1 MYACPPMPQVPC
13 PPECPPTDKSKNVGE
28 KYYREIGTAM
38 VGNQLIIRMERE
50 KGRTKKLG
58 DWIPPC
64 DCDVVEIQ
72 RPSSKEGPKIL
83 KGPTNN
89 QILFRIQSKT
99 HTGKKDC
106 PSSKPQGIY
115 YEVGQCT
122 EGRSKDDKCRT
133 FTIYPVMDGP
143 CSQEVHTDRV
153 TEGNE
158 NVFMLKVKKK
168 PGPADEPK
176 KHIELELRTPQP
188 PPQPVCTEPEVP
200 PVPKEVCDELEKSRT
215 QKIQKEEPKKK
226 AVKRKSRR

>member
-1 MYACPPMPQVPC
+1 MSSCPPMPPPPC
-13 PPECPPTDKSKNVGE
+13 PPDCPPPPKDAGSK
-28 KYYREIGTAM
+28 YFREIGTAM

-50 KGRTKKLG
+50 KGRSRKLG

-72 RPSSKEGPKIL
+72 RPTSKEGPKIL

-89 QILFRIQSKT
+89 QILFRINSKSQL
-99 HTGKKDC
+99 GKKENASC
-106 PSSKPQGIY
+106 KPQGIY
-115 YEVGQCT
+115 YEVGQCK
-122 EGRSKDDKCRT
+122 EGRNRDDKCRT

-158 NVFMLKVKKK
+158 NVFMLRVKKK
-168 PGPADEPK
+168 PGPVEEPK

-188 PPQPVCTEPEVP
+188 PPPLPEPRPEP
-200 PVPKEVCDELEKSRT
+200 PKTSQRRCEEK
-215 QKIQKEEPKKK
+215 KISKDEPKKK
-226 AVKRKSRR
+226 KCKKKTRK